1 MHVALDVLTGICLLA
16 GAVFAIIGGIGI
28 LRLPDVFTRM
38 HGAGITDTLGAGLIL
53 LGLMIQG
60 GISLVTV
67 KLIMILVF
75 LWISSPTSTHA
86 LARSALANG
95 IRPQL
100 AGDPAP
106 EEDSSSPS

>member
-1 MHVALDVLTGICLLA
+1 MHVALDILTGICLLA
-16 GAVFAIIGGIGI
+16 GSVFAIIGGIGI
-28 LRLPDVFTRM
+28 LRLPDLFARM

-53 LGLMIQG
+53 LGLMIEG
-60 GISLVTV
+60 GVSLVTV

-86 LARSALANG
+86 LARSALAHG
-95 IRPQL
+95 VRPRL

-106 EEDSSSPS
+106 EEDAPSPS